1 MVNTRKLILMAKM
14 GVVLIIFYF
23 LGKSLYQNW
32 GQIDFR
38 QLHLHWGLLIVST
51 FWLFGYFFLF
61 VFMWT
66 LILKKMGISLSFL
79 KGVKIIFYSQLGKYI
94 PGKIWTFAG
103 RMYFCQRMGIPNS
116 KTFISVLLELALTTI
131 SGILVFLLGLL
142 ITPGFRINVNPFLLI
157 LLVIM
162 LFAIIHPKILTMIIN
177 IFLRWIRKGP
187 IRIDL
192 SFSQICIMMGYYCI
206 IWLCFG
212 MAFYFLINSTTFIT
226 MSKVPILAGSLS
238 VSTTIGV
245 MTLLAPGGLG
255 VREGVLAF
263 LLSNFFPI
271 SLAILL
277 SVLSRIWISL
287 GELILVGISARIKL

>member
-1 MVNTRKLILMAKM
+1 MVNTKRAKLLVKI

-32 GQIDFR
+32 GQVDFH

-94 PGKIWTFAG
+94 PGKVWTFAG

-142 ITPGFRINVNPFLLI
+142 ITPGFKINVNPFLLI
-157 LLVIM
+157 LLVTM
-162 LFAIIHPKILTMIIN
+162 LFAIIHPKILTRIIN
-177 IFLRWIRKGP
+177 FFLRFIRKEP
-187 IRIDL
+187 IIINL
-192 SFSQICIMMGYYCI
+192 SFFQICIMMGYYCI

-226 MSKVPILAGSLS
+226 ISKVPILAGSLS

-245 MTLLAPGGLG
+245 LTLLAPGGLG
-255 VREGVLAF
+255 VREGVLAL

-287 GELILVGISARIKL
+287 GELILVGISTRIKL